1 VTYSIFHEE
10 KTGTLLAGDPS
21 SFVTGDPSP
30 TYGDPTFKGVTWDD
44 VAIDTKSDTEF
55 LDVVLS
61 STLARDMDL
70 DLLDANG
77 NVIATSGGSTADE
90 HIFAAVQPNG
100 HYFLRVKGW
109 ANGPADYKLVCEQL
123 LPQGSANAN
132 AGTRTIG
139 GSGLTSG
146 SSSTTGLTKLF
157 RYTVNPVLKTVSIS
171 LLR

>member
-1 VTYSIFHEE
+1 V
-10 KTGTLLAGDPS
+10 
-21 SFVTGDPSP
+21 
-30 TYGDPTFKGVTWDD
+30 
-44 VAIDTKSDTEF
+44 TKSDAQF

-77 NVIATSGGSTADE
+77 NVVATSGSSTASE
-90 HIFAAVQPNG
+90 HIFAAVQPNS

-109 ANGPADYKLVCEQL
+109 ANGPADYTLVCEQL

-132 AGTRTIG
+132 AGTRTVG
-139 GSGLTSG
+139 G
-146 SSSTTGLTKLF
+146 TGLTAGSTGNPALTRLVRF
-157 RYTVNPVLKTVSIS
+157 TVNPVLKTVSIS

>member
-1 VTYSIFHEE
+1 M
-10 KTGTLLAGDPS
+10 
-21 SFVTGDPSP
+21 
-30 TYGDPTFKGVTWDD
+30 
-44 VAIDTKSDTEF
+44 
-55 LDVVLS
+55 S